1 MDMHRANVASV
12 RAYER
17 EVREADGKLAVQD
30 EANAKLLLAD
40 RVWNAKG
47 EGYRER
53 ADRAARAAR
62 ALYRE
67 IGWEQMAVYCERYIL
82 G

>member
-1 MDMHRANVASV
+1 MNTRANVASV
-12 RAYER
+12 RAYE
-17 EVREADGKLAVQD
+17 ESVQEADRRLAIQD

-40 RVWNAKG
+40 REWNAKG

-67 IGWEQMAVYCERYIL
+67 IGWEQMATYCERYIL